1 MKKIIC
7 LWFLMS
13 FYSASSYAL
22 HGAGV
27 TQDFDTGEVTNVSG
41 SFLHTGD
48 SQVQLPFDYETNTD
62 TLTINDFFVSGIN
75 FDSYTWD
82 LVTGLSIQSDCVISG
97 AACDGVFSSILELQ
111 NTDISRIGG
120 SNQFFFNDVS
130 GEGGDLFFIDS
141 VIIDTDILVSGNY
154 AATINVSSV
163 PLPGSIVLFISG
175 LVFLTRITKKK
186 HI

>member
-7 LWFLMS
+7 LWFFVS
-13 FYSASSYAL
+13 FYSVNSYAL

-41 SFLHTGD
+41 SFFHTGD
-48 SQVQLPFDYETNTD
+48 SQVKLAFDIFTNTD
-62 TLTINDFFVSGIN
+62 TLSINDFFIAGIT
-75 FDSYTWD
+75 FDSYSWD

-97 AACDGVFSSILELQ
+97 VVCDGIFSSILELQ

-120 SNQFFFNDVS
+120 SDQYFFNDDS

-141 VIIDTDILVSGNY
+141 VIIDSDIFFNGSY
-154 AATINVSSV
+154 AGTINVSSV

-175 LVFLTRITKKK
+175 LVFLTRVTKKK
-186 HI
+186 II